1 MRGVTATVAATCVL
15 LAASLA
21 AAGAAYAGIT
31 WTTCGTSNDFACGHL
46 TVPLDPSGRTAGTL
60 TLALRRHRAPLG
72 EGRTA
77 VIALAGGPGQ
87 AALPLTNEFLEVLG
101 AVAATRDLIVFD
113 QRGTG
118 LSHKL
123 SCKLPLDRSRG
134 GPYVPSAAIKHCA
147 ESIGP
152 GRGFYTTPDSVADIE
167 AIREAAGYEKLVLY
181 GTSYGTKVAEQY
193 AATYPTHVEALIL
206 DSVVTPNGPDPFYR
220 PSFAAL
226 PRILRALCSARQCAG
241 ITRNP
246 VSDLARLVRRMQRGA
261 LRGRAIDGYGH
272 AHIKRITADALLSIL
287 FEGDF
292 DPLER
297 AEFITAVRAALLGD
311 DAELARLRA
320 SAEGGEEF
328 EAPEALYL
336 ATTCEEVAFPWNR
349 LAAPAARLAE
359 ATARLD
365 ALPAST
371 FGPFNAAT
379 ALDVSDLRPCSWW
392 PFASAAPPLE
402 PAPLPNV
409 PTLVISGAEDLRT
422 PTESA
427 REIAAQI
434 PGAHLVVVPLAG
446 HSVLGSSAGE
456 CAAEALKAM
465 FSGASVEPCRAER
478 VPPALRPP
486 PLPPR
491 SVARVAP
498 TRGYHGLPGRT
509 LHAVLLT
516 LSDFARQF
524 SAELLERLGG
534 GLSAVQSLRGGGLR
548 AGYFAANAGSL
559 SFHGYSYIPGVRI
572 SGELRPNQVTL
583 EVGGPAAA
591 EGTLHNGPHE
601 SLVGELGGQVINL
614 SAHQRVTLGSY
625 GRSSRRL
632 AAAEGA
638 AARALGP
645 LDALL

>member
-1 MRGVTATVAATCVL
+1 VRRVTATVAAVCAL

-21 AAGAAYAGIT
+21 AAAGAAHAGIT
-31 WTTCGTSNDFACGHL
+31 WTACGTSNDFACGHL
-46 TVPLDPSGRTAGTL
+46 TVPLDPSGRTPGTL

-77 VIALAGGPGQ
+77 IVALAGGPGQ
-87 AALPLTNEFLEVLG
+87 AALPITNEFLEVLG
-101 AVAATRDLIVFD
+101 TVASTRDLIVFD

-118 LSHKL
+118 LSHRL
-123 SCKLPLDRSRG
+123 SCKLPVAHAYAG
-134 GPYVPSAAIKHCA
+134 QYVPGAAVKHCA

-152 GRGFYTTPDSVADIE
+152 RRGFYTTPDSVADIE
-167 AIREAAGYEKLVLY
+167 AIREAGGYEKLVL
-181 GTSYGTKVAEQY
+181 YGTKVAEQY
-193 AATYPTHVEALIL
+193 AAAYPAHVEALVL
-206 DSVVTPNGPDPFYR
+206 DSVVAPNGPDPFGR

-226 PRILRALCSARQCAG
+226 PRILRALCASRQCTG
-241 ITRNP
+241 VTRKP
-246 VSDLARLVRRMQRGA
+246 VSDLARLVVRMQRRA

-272 AHIKRITADALLSIL
+272 AHIKRITADALLAIL

-292 DPLER
+292 NPLER

-311 DAELARLRA
+311 DAALARLLA
-320 SAEGGEEF
+320 GAERGEEF
-328 EAPEALYL
+328 GAPEALYL
-336 ATTCEEVAFPWNR
+336 ATICEEDPFPWDR

-359 ATARLD
+359 AAARLD

-371 FGPFNAAT
+371 FSPFNAAT
-379 ALDVSDLRPCSWW
+379 ALDLSDLRTCAWW

-402 PAPLPNV
+402 NAPLPNV
-409 PTLVISGAEDLRT
+409 PTLILSGAEDMRT

-427 REIAAQI
+427 REVAAQI
-434 PGAHLVVVPLAG
+434 PDAHLVVVPLAG
-446 HSVLGSSAGE
+446 HSVLGSGADE

-465 FSGASVEPCRAER
+465 FSGAPVEACHHARQ
-478 VPPALRPP
+478 PAFLHPP

-491 SVARVAP
+491 ALTHISP

-516 LSDFARQF
+516 LADFTRQF
-524 SAELLERLGG
+524 SAQLFERLS
-534 GLSAVQSLRGGGLR
+534 SAGMFGVQSLRGGGLR
-548 AGYFAANAGSL
+548 AGYFDFNAGVL
-559 SFHGYSYIPGVRI
+559 RFHGYSYVPGVRI
-572 SGELRPNQVTL
+572 SGTVKSRYVAL

-591 EGTLHNGPHE
+591 RGLLHNGPRE
-601 SLVGELGGQVINL
+601 SLAGELGGEAIDL
-614 SAHQRVTLGSY
+614 SARQRVAIGRHA
-625 GRSSRRL
+625 RSSRRL

-638 AARALGP
+638 TARALGP